1 MSVALVVS
9 QVRVVGWPFSTVLG
23 FAVSE
28 AVGAAGGGGGG
39 GGGGATFFLQAP
51 SVMMALSANT
61 TMIHFILPCF
71 TLSSL
76 RYAARVQA
84 RGYKLFPAPIRLAI
98 SALRS

>member
-1 MSVALVVS
+1 GCSARVSCFEPLGFTAPTPSILMSVALVVS

-51 SVMMALSANT
+51 SVMMAPNANT
-61 TMIHFILPCF
+61 SIVNLTRRCV
-71 TLSSL
+71 TLVLHTL
-76 RYAARVQA
+76 RA
-84 RGYKLFPAPIRLAI
+84 
-98 SALRS
+98 